1 MALEDILKEIE
12 ERARAKA
19 SEIEEEGKK
28 EAERIIREAE
38 ERARTLIDEAKARAE
53 QEKKGEMDRVRATEN
68 IEKRK
73 RILEEKKRIIADVIE
88 RAVAELRQSEE
99 YGAFMKRVAD
109 AAKGAERIVVDGKD
123 KKFFGREKALEES
136 ELLGGAI
143 ITRGEITVD
152 YSLDGLLQER
162 IDDLENRIEGELFGH
177 E

>member
-12 ERARAKA
+12 ERARTKA
-19 SEIEEEGKK
+19 SELEEEGER

-38 ERARTLIDEAKARAE
+38 ERAKTLISEAESRAE

-73 RILEEKKRIIADVIE
+73 AILQEKKRIIADVIE
-88 RAVAELRQSEE
+88 RAVTELRQSEE
-99 YGAFMKRVAD
+99 YEAFMKRVAD
-109 AAKGAERIVVDGKD
+109 AAKGAERIVIDSKD

-136 ELLGGAI
+136 KLLGGAI

-162 IDDLENRIEGELFGH
+162 IDDLENRIEGELFGY